1 VEVVEV
7 GEGVEEAVG
16 WEAWAAE
23 DGMQMLEVE
32 AWLS

>member
-1 VEVVEV
+1 M